1 VLADYRT
8 APIGEKL
15 RAALAFLEQVT
26 LHPDEV
32 TPAAAEAALAAG
44 VTRQAL
50 VEALNVLFLFNI
62 YDRLA
67 DALGWE
73 ISTPEEFLIAGR
85 FLLRK
90 GYG

>member
-1 VLADYRT
+1 MLADYRT

-15 RAALAFLEQVT
+15 RATLAFLEQVT
-26 LHPDEV
+26 LHPEQV
-32 TPAAAEAALAAG
+32 TPAAAEAALATG
-44 VTRQAL
+44 LTKQAL
-50 VEALNVLFLFNI
+50 VDALNVLFLFNI

-73 ISTPEEFLIAGR
+73 ISTPEEFQAAGR
-85 FLLRK
+85 FLLKR

>member
-1 VLADYRT
+1 
-8 APIGEKL
+8 
-15 RAALAFLEQVT
+15 
-26 LHPDEV
+26 LHPEQV
-32 TPAAAEAALAAG
+32 TPAAAEAAMAAG
-44 VTRQAL
+44 LTKQAL
-50 VEALNVLFLFNI
+50 VDALNVLFLFNV

-73 ISTPEEFLIAGR
+73 IPTPEELHIAGK